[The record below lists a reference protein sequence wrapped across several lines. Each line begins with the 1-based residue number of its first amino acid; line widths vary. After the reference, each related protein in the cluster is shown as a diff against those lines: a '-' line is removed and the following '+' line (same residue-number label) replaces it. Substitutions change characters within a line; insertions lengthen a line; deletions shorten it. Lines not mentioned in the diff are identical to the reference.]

1 MPLSQLPVS
10 RKLLLL
16 ALGFLVLFSLRLMYG
31 YWAYPDGRTV
41 ENDHTY
47 INTDSFQLERRNYA
61 SKKMAYKGS
70 ANSGQ
75 SITAVD
81 QKYEK
86 VGTLTNVTDNY
97 SDDEERLYQLIKQ
110 EKLMIQLER
119 QAGLASS
126 RQLNIALGVIPDK
139 FDQTIASLRT
149 IGEVKHIQI
158 DKKDKTNEYKKLE
171 AKRVSLQK
179 ARDTLLELKQSN
191 GNVGDMI
198 DLTNRLLDI
207 ENEIQ
212 SLGVSLGEFDEQ
224 NEFCTVK
231 LTLKEIDKPTIITL
245 SIFHRVKT
253 ALIWSFKFYLGF
265 WVIISFGLLSLWMF
279 FAVLDKVTRMVKQQT
294 NTSTH

>member
-1 MPLSQLPVS
+1 MNLTLS
-10 RKLLLL
+10 RKLQIL
-16 ALGFLVLFSLRLMYG
+16 ALGFLVLFSFRLIYG
-31 YWAYPDGRTV
+31 YWAYPDGREV
-41 ENDHTY
+41 EQDHTY

-61 SKKMAYKGS
+61 SKKMAYKPSG
-70 ANSGQ
+70 GQ
-75 SITAVD
+75 SIAAVD

-86 VGTLTNVTDNY
+86 VGTLTNTTDNY
-97 SDDEERLYQLIKQ
+97 TDDEKRLYQLIKQ
-110 EKLMIQLER
+110 EKLMIQLEQ
-119 QAGLASS
+119 QAGLPSS

-139 FDQTIASLRT
+139 FDQTIQSLRS
-149 IGEVKHIQI
+149 IGKVKHIQI

-179 ARDTLLELKQSN
+179 ARDTLLELKQAN

-231 LTLKEIDKPTIITL
+231 LTLKEIDKPAVITL
-245 SIFHRVKT
+245 SITHRVKT
-253 ALIWSFKFYLGF
+253 ALTWSFKFYIGF
-265 WVIISFGLLSLWMF
+265 WVIISFGLFGLWLF
-279 FAVLDKVTRMVKQQT
+279 LALLDKVNRLIKQQQID
-294 NTSTH
+294 SVAK